1 MPTGRNPFY
10 DGPVSDHF
18 DGLRFHSPVE
28 PPTNGLLEL
37 AWMNA
42 VKTARFWP
50 VITPAARFDRP
61 PRRCGGLR
69 IAMIGHAS
77 LLVQVCGVNLLI
89 DPVYADRLGPVPGA
103 GPRRAQPPGIP
114 FDDLPPIDAILITHN
129 HYDHMDIPAILR
141 LSRRAAS

>member
-1 MPTGRNPFY
+1 MPVVRNPFY

-18 DGLRFHSPVE
+18 DGLRFHSPSE
-28 PPTNGLLEL
+28 PPANGLLEL

-42 VKTARFWP
+42 VKAARYWP
-50 VITPAARFDRP
+50 AVTPPARFDLP
-61 PRRCGGLR
+61 PRRFGGLR

-103 GPRRAQPPGIP
+103 GPLRAQPPGIR

-129 HYDHMDIPAILR
+129 HYDHIDVKALKAYR
-141 LSRRAAS
+141 WRA